1 MSETKRII
9 KIVVDTQNA
18 RDIEATSK
26 KLDQLNRSTKSLA
39 GGMSYLTSAFSGWL
53 GFLGVSQLTRMS
65 DEMQNI
71 GNRLKII
78 TGSTEGASA
87 AFAQLAQVA
96 DRTNQGIAQ
105 TGEIY
110 TRLAV
115 SLKGAKATTQE
126 VMTLTE
132 SLINTFRVA
141 GATTTETT
149 NTIIQL
155 GQAFASGELRGQELR
170 SVMEQNATLATL
182 LRERLGADIYKQ
194 AQKGLIKV
202 STVLEIL
209 AQNQTKVNEE
219 AKKLA
224 PTFEQVLTKAVN
236 QLQITL
242 KELNDKYELS
252 SKFATLMS
260 FATKN
265 LGDTLAVMAA
275 VALGVAVTALPAL
288 VASLQSLWATI
299 MAFALAN
306 PVVASI
312 AAVTTLATIAYV
324 HWDRLDLKIRS
335 MRATMLDWVADFRE
349 MQVSFRQWT
358 GATRTPEGAKSLEES
373 KRQALDARR
382 TAMQLRSG
390 ISSDLLKKVS
400 EQEAN
405 DPIKQMQALIAK
417 LKAMEN
423 QSSKVEKLK
432 DILGDL
438 NKEFLSGKISLG
450 TYNQKLN
457 EFEMEKLTRGFK
469 EGKQD
474 IFAFSEG
481 LKKLAI
487 EDLNVELAK
496 GSINSQEYKKRLEG
510 INFTLLNQQVAQGK
524 ITLEEYNKEVA
535 KLESKFSES
544 SPIRMGVDNYMN
556 SIGTLAE
563 NIAGGVTKTLSAMED
578 GIVQFV
584 KTGKFNFKDFADTVI
599 EEIIRIQVRM
609 AIAGI
614 ISSVVGA
621 FTTSSSSSSAS
632 GVGGGYN
639 SGATLGNSYNFANG
653 GIMSSQGM
661 IPIQKYANGGI
672 AKSPQM
678 SIFGEGR
685 MNEAYV
691 PLPDGKRIPVAMEGG
706 SGGTNVVVNVNVAT
720 GEESV
725 QASSQKAKALGTL
738 VSNIVSSELIKQK
751 RPGGLLNNG

>member
-1 MSETKRII
+1 MSETKRVI

-39 GGMSYLTSAFSGWL
+39 GGMSYLTTAFSGWL
-53 GFLGVSQLTRMS
+53 GFLGLSQLTRMS

-78 TGSTEGASA
+78 TGSTEA
-87 AFAQLAQVA
+87 AAEAFRQLTEVA

-115 SLKGAKATTQE
+115 SLKGAKATTSE
-126 VMTLTE
+126 VLSLTE

-224 PTFEQVLTKAVN
+224 PTFEQVLVKAMNKV
-236 QLQITL
+236 QITI

-252 SKFATLMS
+252 SKFATVLG

-265 LGDTLAVMAA
+265 LGETLAVMGAI
-275 VALGVAVTALPAL
+275 ALGVAITSIPAL
-288 VASLQSLWATI
+288 FNSLKNLWVTI
-299 MAFALAN
+299 QAFALTN
-306 PVVASI
+306 PVTASI
-312 AAVTTLATIAYV
+312 AAIATLGTLAYLN
-324 HWDRLDLKIRS
+324 WDRLDAKIKS

-349 MQVSFRQWT
+349 MQVRFREWS
-358 GATRTPEGAKSLEES
+358 GATRTPEAAKSLEES

-382 TAMQLRSG
+382 AARDIRSG
-390 ISSDLLKKVS
+390 LANDMLKKVS
-400 EQEAN
+400 EQDAN
-405 DPIKQMQALIAK
+405 DPTKQMQSLIEK
-417 LKAMEN
+417 LKAMEGQATKVKKVKEMLGELN
-423 QSSKVEKLK
+423 TEYSKGGITLDQYHQKIISFDLKKLNIEFQQGK
-432 DILGDL
+432 MDVFKYHEQLRDLKIEDL
-438 NKEFLSGKISLG
+438 NRQLATGAIGLQQFNRAVDDEKFKVLKEQVDQGKISLE
-450 TYNQKLN
+450 
-457 EFEMEKLTRGFK
+457 EF
-469 EGKQD
+469 
-474 IFAFSEG
+474 
-481 LKKLAI
+481 
-487 EDLNVELAK
+487 
-496 GSINSQEYKKRLEG
+496 
-510 INFTLLNQQVAQGK
+510 
-524 ITLEEYNKEVA
+524 NKEVA

-563 NIAGGVTKTLSAMED
+563 NISGGITKTLSAMED

-614 ISSVVGA
+614 ISSIVGS
-621 FTTSSSSSSAS
+621 FTTSSA
-632 GVGGGYN
+632 GATDYGGGSYT
-639 SGATLGNSYNFANG
+639 SGANYAANG
-653 GIMSSQGM
+653 GVMTDKGM
-661 IPIQKYANGGI
+661 LPLHTYATGGI
-672 AKSPQM
+672 ARRPQVAV
-678 SIFGEGR
+678 FGEGR
-685 MNEAYV
+685 MPEAYV
-691 PLPDGKRIPVAMEGG
+691 PLPNGKSIPVEMNGA
-706 SGGTNVVVNVNVAT
+706 SGDTTVVVNVNMDSGA
-720 GEESV
+720 EDS
-725 QASSQKAKALGTL
+725 QASSEKGRALGKIISAA
-738 VSNIVSSELIKQK
+738 VKQELINQK
-751 RPGGLLNNG
+751 RPGGILAA